1 MRSPDVGGDDACP
14 FRYMHE
20 ALQEDGFTFDTD
32 NSYGAICTTVWDH
45 PPVGASTSDGDDVRV
60 GSLPGR
66 SPEVV
71 EVSERAF
78 AAFKGDGS
86 VVTWGDADFG
96 GNSTEVRELLAAD
109 RAV

>member
-1 MRSPDVGGDDACP
+1 MLTGAHTWRWWPSFTTHADNRG
-14 FRYMHE
+14 RE
-20 ALQEDGFTFDTD
+20 LQE
-32 NSYGAICTTVWDH
+32 
-45 PPVGASTSDGDDVRV
+45 STSDGDDVRV